1 MDRRKFIERVCA
13 ATAVASTGLA
23 GCTSFGDSGTATGGS
38 DGGDGNGGGGD
49 GGANDGGDGSG
60 NGDGSGDGN
69 DGSDGNGDGGT
80 TEADTPT
87 STPTATMAQGTV
99 AGGTRAPYDDWA
111 STGTYAG
118 EEIQAFSVL
127 AGTGQP
133 DGQTPTPT
141 PTPQGTQAPIDP
153 ILGYPTSFLLAALF
167 SGFALANFG
176 LGQVASEDGGTER
189 IHGAGN
195 GLVFEG
201 SFDTETLAST
211 VGESGASETGSYEG
225 FTLYGSGS
233 GESRAVLGL
242 SGEALVHA
250 SSGEQVSDPRAVVE
264 SAIDASLGN
273 ATSYGSEHGAYEDL
287 VTALPTRQVMGIT
300 FSSSGGLNQGT
311 PTPTPTPS
319 MGGGSGSFFEIRD
332 FDLGGTVRGLA
343 SSLGY
348 GRNQESATAEMA
360 IRYASAGEVDDADT
374 IQSQVAPQAG
384 DVSVATSGSLAV
396 VTATY
401 TEADV

>member
-13 ATAVASTGLA
+13 ATAVASTGVA
-23 GCTSFGDSGTATGGS
+23 GCVSFGNGGTATGGS
-38 DGGDGNGGGGD
+38 DGGDGSGD
-49 GGANDGGDGSG
+49 GGAGDGGNGGDGSGSDGGSGDGGDGS
-60 NGDGSGDGN
+60 DGS
-69 DGSDGNGDGGT
+69 GDGGT

-87 STPTATMAQGTV
+87 PTMAQGTV
-99 AGGTRAPYDDWA
+99 AGGARAPYDDWA

-127 AGTGQP
+127 AGTGQTES
-133 DGQTPTPT
+133 QTPTPT
-141 PTPQGTQAPIDP
+141 PTPEGTQAPIDP

-176 LGQVASEDGGTER
+176 LGRVASEDGGTER
-189 IHGAGN
+189 IHGPGN
-195 GLVFEG
+195 ALVFEG
-201 SFDTETLAST
+201 SFDAETLAST
-211 VGESGASETGSYEG
+211 VSESDASETGSYEG
-225 FTLYGSGS
+225 YTLYGSGS

-242 SGEALVHA
+242 SGEAIVHA

-264 SAIDASLGN
+264 STIDASIGS

-287 VTALPTRQVMGIT
+287 VTALPTRPVMGVT

-319 MGGGSGSFFEIRD
+319 MGGGSGDFFEIRD
-332 FDLGGTVRGLA
+332 FDLDGTVRGLA
-343 SSLGY
+343 SGLSY
-348 GRNQESATAEMA
+348 GENQESATAEMA
-360 IRYASAGEVDDADT
+360 IRYASAGEVDDPGT
-374 IQSQVAPQAG
+374 IQSQAAPRAG

-401 TEADV
+401 TQADV